1 MCYTCREPGHKSP
14 DCPNKLK
21 SESAENKHE
30 LGKKLNLKKIGRTYN
45 TNWVAVREKSPYVEG
60 FVNGTKC
67 QIVPD
72 TGAEITIVP
81 GFFVYEHQLRD
92 KKVQVSG

>member
-1 MCYTCREPGHKSP
+1 M
-14 DCPNKLK
+14 
-21 SESAENKHE
+21 
-30 LGKKLNLKKIGRTYN
+30 
-45 TNWVAVREKSPYVEG
+45 
-60 FVNGTKC
+60 NGTKC